1 VAAKSVILRSFTHY
15 HPLELKDPH
24 KLYEYLDSNN
34 NIKLQEK
41 VFADLMLYFGRR
53 GRENIHDLKIT
64 GFKFFSVLC
73 RVVLVRLIIV
83 PGLMS

>member
-1 VAAKSVILRSFTHY
+1 
-15 HPLELKDPH
+15 LELKDPH

-53 GRENIHDLKIT
+53 GRGNIHDLKIT
-64 GFKFFSVLC
+64 DFAATTDVDGRVYVLS
-73 RVVLVRLIIV
+73 LSLD
-83 PGLMS
+83 L